1 MKADYLGETENLKSS
16 IKEKGKDMTK
26 KINELTD
33 KEEKLKRELDKI
45 RRLDAELAQ
54 KTKIQRD
61 YKNQIMAKR

>member
-1 MKADYLGETENLKSS
+1 
-16 IKEKGKDMTK
+16 MTK

-61 YKNQIMAKR
+61 YKNQIMAKRQEDERKEESRQLVVAQQ